1 MPEYDTT
8 TLIIIDAILAVI
20 PGYMGWR
27 KGYSFFV
34 GWLISV
40 LISPLIA
47 IPALLLARPRKD
59 VLDKRR
65 MQERNEIKCPSCQ
78 EFVSAN
84 AIVCPHCRR
93 DIQRSISVSTQNVS
107 NDAADLDTGT
117 QSTRPKDFDFSRVIL
132 SKRSEVA
139 YERTVKWTKLHA
151 WFWVAAVGVLLV
163 GMAAT
168 SILSFND
175 LTVEAKGPVLA
186 IQNAGHSSISI
197 LEIVIDDRPDC
208 APWISTSTGNK
219 FEPIDLKVGDAT
231 MWLSTCPI
239 VRARIETS
247 RGTYTYNF

>member
-1 MPEYDTT
+1 M
-8 TLIIIDAILAVI
+8 
-20 PGYMGWR
+20 
-27 KGYSFFV
+27 
-34 GWLISV
+34 
-40 LISPLIA
+40 
-47 IPALLLARPRKD
+47 
-59 VLDKRR
+59 
-65 MQERNEIKCPSCQ
+65 
-78 EFVSAN
+78 
-84 AIVCPHCRR
+84 
-93 DIQRSISVSTQNVS
+93 
-107 NDAADLDTGT
+107 
-117 QSTRPKDFDFSRVIL
+117 IL

-139 YERTVKWTKLHA
+139 YERTVQWTKLHA

-239 VRARIETS
+239 VRARTVDQS
-247 RGTYTYNF
+247 RHLHLHSSYLSWHYRFAHREIGTTPISYGVRKTAKPRLLLARLSFRSS

>member
-8 TLIIIDAILAVI
+8 TLIIIDAILLAVI

-78 EFVSAN
+78 GFVSAN
-84 AIVCPHCRR
+84 AVVCPHCRR
-93 DIQRSISVSTQNVS
+93 DIQPSISISTQVS
-107 NDAADLDTGT
+107 PNDAADLDTGT
-117 QSTRPKDFDFSRVIL
+117 QSTRPKDFDFSRVIS

-139 YERTVKWTKLHA
+139 YERTVKWTRLHA
-151 WFWVAAVGVLLV
+151 WFLVAAVGVLIV
-163 GMAAT
+163 GTVAH
-168 SILSFND
+168 SISTFND
-175 LTVEAKGPVLA
+175 LTVEANGPMLA
-186 IQNAGHSSISI
+186 IQNASH
-197 LEIVIDDRPDC
+197 
-208 APWISTSTGNK
+208 
-219 FEPIDLKVGDAT
+219 
-231 MWLSTCPI
+231 
-239 VRARIETS
+239 
-247 RGTYTYNF
+247 